1 MRNQL
6 LASVSSRFAHLANFG
21 RKRAKSASEDE
32 EEEKDKKDSRA
43 EDTDE
48 DERMEGD
55 DDEKEASAETDD
67 DKDDDEPKSSKKGK
81 GEGDDERCED
91 DDDGD
96 KKEAKAQRRGR
107 RMERKRTAAVL
118 SSPQVARN
126 LPMAAALLAETSMS
140 ADAII
145 TAVKASGSV
154 SASNDR
160 GARNPR
166 IDTSVPERSDAKSIE
181 ASWDRAIKR
190 AAPAGR

>member
-6 LASVSSRFAHLANFG
+6 MAGVSRFAHLAGFG
-21 RKRAKSASEDE
+21 KGRAEAKSAEDE
-32 EEEKDKKDSRA
+32 DEKDKKDDAAKS
-43 EDTDE
+43 EKDDD

-55 DDEKEASAETDD
+55 EDEKEASAETDD
-67 DKDDDEPKSSKKGK
+67 DKDDDKPKSSKKGK

-91 DDDGD
+91 DDDD
-96 KKEAKAQRRGR
+96 KKEAKAERRGR

-140 ADAII
+140 AAAII

-160 GARNPR
+160 RERNPR